1 MLLEPQCTRSISRSH
16 YPWLLSIST
25 RLGPGIVVCSFLTKT
40 QRDQTLPSLIHRI
53 IWPCDIQFW
62 IIWLQQHFVCTYILC
77 IYKYISTS
85 AYQYISYFNEA
96 KSCYINRVQS
106 YFSTSNHI
114 HTNYKYQH
122 FRTSAYQY
130 ISISVYQDISV
141 SLVSTLLTSVY
152 QHVSIY
158 QHISISAPPILLLF
172 QYFQPCPGVVQWR
185 CEVEATL

>member
-1 MLLEPQCTRSISRSH
+1 MLLEPQCTCSIR
-16 YPWLLSIST
+16 LLSIST

-53 IWPCDIQFW
+53 IWPCTIQFW